1 MKNIIVLGAGLVG
14 KAIVLDLYKSY
25 NILVIDIDKNKLS
38 ELDKITN
45 IKTIV
50 TDLAVDA
57 NIRKVIKNADLVI
70 GAVPGFMGFNMLKN
84 VIEAGK
90 NIVDI
95 SFFPEDPFE
104 LDNLAK
110 NNNVTAVVDCGV
122 CPGMGNII
130 LGRYVGK
137 FDINSY
143 KCLVG
148 GLPQNPV
155 KPWGYKAVFSPI
167 DVIEEYTRP
176 VRIRKN
182 GKMEIEDALSKSEMV
197 EFDKIGQFEAWN
209 TDGLRTLLST
219 TNIPN
224 MVELTIRHIGTIEPM
239 KALRDSGFFST
250 KEIDVKGKNVKPID
264 VTTNLMFAQWKLQPN
279 EKDMTLMR
287 IIIEGI
293 KNRKQ
298 HKVIYDLID
307 FYDSNTNT
315 TSMART
321 TGYTCTAVA
330 NLLLENIYNKT
341 GVIAPEYLGKDEKV
355 FRYIINYL
363 TKRNIVYKKKEYD
376 ESAY

>member
-1 MKNIIVLGAGLVG
+1 MKNIVVLGAGLIG

-25 NILVIDIDKNKLS
+25 NILAVDIDKNILS
-38 ELDKITN
+38 EFENMQN

-50 TDLAVDA
+50 TDLAVNT
-57 NIRKVIKNADLVI
+57 NIKKVIKNADLVI

-84 VIEAGK
+84 VIEAGE

-95 SFFPEDPFE
+95 SFFPEDPFK
-104 LDNLAK
+104 LDKLAK
-110 NNNVTAVVDCGV
+110 DNNVTAVVDCGV
-122 CPGMGNII
+122 TPGMGNII
-130 LGRYVGK
+130 LGKYLDK
-137 FDINSY
+137 FNINSY

-182 GKMEIEDALSKSEMV
+182 GKLEIEDALSKSEIV

-209 TDGLRTLLST
+209 TDGLRTLLYT

-224 MVELTIRHIGTIEPM
+224 MVELTIRHIGTIEPV

-250 KEIDVKGKNVKPID
+250 KEIDVNGKSVRPID
-264 VTTNLMFAQWKLQPN
+264 VTTNLMFAEWKLQPN

-287 IIIEGI
+287 IVIEGI
-293 KNRKQ
+293 ENGKP

-330 NLLLENIYNKT
+330 NLLLEKKYNTT
-341 GVIAPEYLGKDEKV
+341 GIIAPEYLGKDERV
-355 FRYIINYL
+355 FQYIVNYL
-363 TKRNIVYKKKEYD
+363 AKRNIFCKKK
-376 ESAY
+376 

>member
-1 MKNIIVLGAGLVG
+1 MKNIVVLGAGLVG

-38 ELDKITN
+38 KLDKIPN
-45 IKTIV
+45 IETLV

-95 SFFPEDPFE
+95 SFFPVDPFE

-110 NNNVTAVVDCGV
+110 DNNVTAVVDCGV

-130 LGRYVGK
+130 LGRYIGK

-224 MVELTIRHIGTIEPM
+224 LVELTIRHIGTIEPM

-293 KNRKQ
+293 KNGKQ

-307 FYDSNTNT
+307 FYDNKTNT

-330 NLLLENIYNKT
+330 NLLLEKKYNNT
-341 GVIAPEYLGKDEKV
+341 GIIAPEYLGKDEKV
-355 FRYIINYL
+355 FQYIIRFLAN
-363 TKRNIVYKKKEYD
+363 RNIFYKKR
-376 ESAY
+376 

>member
-38 ELDKITN
+38 ELDKIPN
-45 IKTIV
+45 IKTLV
-50 TDLAVDA
+50 TDLSVDK
-57 NIRKVIKNADLVI
+57 NVEKVVINADLVI

-95 SFFPEDPFE
+95 SFFPEDPFK
-104 LDNLAK
+104 LDKLAK
-110 NNNVTAVVDCGV
+110 DNNVIAVVDCGV

-130 LGRYVGK
+130 LGRYLDK

-176 VRIRKN
+176 VRFKKN
-182 GKMEIEDALSKSEMV
+182 GKLEFEDALSKSELV

-209 TDGLRTLLST
+209 TDGLRTLLYT

-224 MVELTIRHIGTIEPM
+224 MIELTIRHVGTIEPV
-239 KALRDSGFFST
+239 KALRDSGFFSVE
-250 KEIDVKGKNVKPID
+250 EIKINGKSVRPID
-264 VTTNLMFAQWKLQPN
+264 LTTNLLFSQWKMQPD
-279 EKDMTLMR
+279 EKDMTIMQ
-287 IIIEGI
+287 IIIEGLENG
-293 KNRKQ
+293 KPR
-298 HKVIYDLID
+298 KVIYDLID
-307 FYDSNTNT
+307 FYDDKTTT